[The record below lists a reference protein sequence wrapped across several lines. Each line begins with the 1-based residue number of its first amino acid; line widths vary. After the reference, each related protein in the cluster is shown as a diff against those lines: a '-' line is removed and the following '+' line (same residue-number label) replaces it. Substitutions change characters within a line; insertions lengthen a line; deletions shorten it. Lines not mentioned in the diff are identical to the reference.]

1 MKLFLKRYL
10 GLLVLGFFAAS
21 VSYAGLEPSTQAA
34 FQKKKLPGL
43 GAVYQ
48 IATMDGSIYIAGQPK
63 KSGLKQLRKLKIKT
77 FINLRADSE
86 VPFNEKAAMKK
97 LGIRYVSIPVDI
109 NHFNVKR
116 IAQFNKA
123 IYSPKG
129 YPVFIHCA
137 TGNRA
142 AMMMAFNSI
151 TQHKTP
157 VDIAIDEVK
166 HYGLTEPKLEN
177 LIKQTVKQ
185 YSLLK

>member
-1 MKLFLKRYL
+1 M
-10 GLLVLGFFAAS
+10 
-21 VSYAGLEPSTQAA
+21 
-34 FQKKKLPGL
+34 
-43 GAVYQ
+43 
-48 IATMDGSIYIAGQPK
+48 
-63 KSGLKQLRKLKIKT
+63 
-77 FINLRADSE
+77 RADGE
-86 VPFNEKAAMKK
+86 IPFNEKKSMKK
-97 LGIRYVSIPVDI
+97 LGIRYVSIPVDV

-123 IYSPKG
+123 IYSPKD

-157 VDIAIDEVK
+157 VDMAIGEVK
-166 HYGLTEPKLEN
+166 QYGLTEPKLER
-177 LIKQTVKQ
+177 LIHKTVKQ